1 MSTCIV
7 FHSSITYTDEQ
18 ISLLKN
24 LLLKKPDLF
33 CVIGVD
39 CQNWEEAM
47 DWVYI
52 ESTPIDSDLVMS
64 TTSHPDETLEDVIA
78 FATQWCDLRKLP
90 REISIIHV

>member
-1 MSTCIV
+1 
-7 FHSSITYTDEQ
+7 
-18 ISLLKN
+18 
-24 LLLKKPDLF
+24 
-33 CVIGVD
+33 
-39 CQNWEEAM
+39 M